1 MRNEN
6 MNRYVTDEER
16 REFLKALGV
25 GGAIA
30 AGGLTLG
37 EVRDAV
43 STADAEALASIGE
56 AIAGDLAGDLDPGLL
71 ATQQT
76 ALAEATTELTG
87 VVDRGLTRE
96 GPRENF
102 LAVAEAGR
110 PIYDHL
116 ESAGFF
122 ESTTTHLPE
131 FTPAHL
137 EESVTTFVES
147 ERLASPLSQLG
158 LSGAEDVDLVAT
170 VIANAEQIRDY
181 HWVATD
187 QIPRE
192 RFEFGELIPPM
203 TQAAAGGVLLWLEDL
218 DSHLWKHQ
226 VLVTDEILA
235 DADWHARSMAA
246 GFQLMSEGA
255 KAIASGSNELSDAEL
270 GALLSTG
277 FAVQAIAQN
286 LLPSDV
292 YWITEE
298 MRGQRRTDLEI
309 TTTYK

>member
-76 ALAEATTELTG
+76 ALAEATAELTG

>member
-6 MNRYVTDEER
+6 MNRCVTDEER

-76 ALAEATTELTG
+76 ALADATTELTG

>member
-1 MRNEN
+1 MTNEN

-25 GGAIA
+25 GSAIA

-56 AIAGDLAGDLDPGLL
+56 AIAGDLAGDLDAGLL

-76 ALAEATTELTG
+76 ALADATTELTG

-147 ERLASPLSQLG
+147 ERLAGPLSQLG

-246 GFQLMSEGA
+246 GFQLMTEGA
-255 KAIASGSNELSDAEL
+255 KAIASESNELSDAEL

-292 YWITEE
+292 YWVTEE
-298 MRGQRRTDLEI
+298 MRNQRRTDLEI
-309 TTTYK
+309 ITTYK